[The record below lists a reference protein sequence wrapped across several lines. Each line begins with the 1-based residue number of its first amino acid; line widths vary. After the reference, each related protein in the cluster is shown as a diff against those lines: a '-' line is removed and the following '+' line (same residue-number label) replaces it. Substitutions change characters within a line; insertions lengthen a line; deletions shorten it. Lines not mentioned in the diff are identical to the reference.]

1 MREPLGNDSDNDGR
15 DRELNGINFSMTIQ
29 DKSNFDNQLIPFYG
43 GEHPH
48 LFEIERRCMD
58 RDGKV
63 IRYLDQILPLGLV
76 LDIGAGNGFTAT
88 RLITPERLVIPLEPD
103 PRMID
108 TSQPLVWAKGVAQA
122 IPFHDRTFDAA
133 YATWA
138 FFFDGVAD
146 ILQGLN
152 DAQRVV
158 KPNGLLVIVDNAGED
173 EFCALAPRNIASNR
187 AWWKEQG
194 FQETILHTSYRF
206 DSLEEANTLLS
217 FYFGE
222 EVGKQNQKT
231 EIEYNVVVYTI
242 RVKEISGP
250 EV

>member
-1 MREPLGNDSDNDGR
+1 MAAQGKSDFND
-15 DRELNGINFSMTIQ
+15 
-29 DKSNFDNQLIPFYG
+29 QLIPFYG

-63 IRYLDQILPLGLV
+63 IRLLDQILPQGLV

-88 RLITPERLVIPLEPD
+88 RLITPERFVIPLEPD
-103 PRMID
+103 PRMVD
-108 TSQPLVWAKGVAQA
+108 HTQPLVWAKGVAQA

-138 FFFDGVAD
+138 FFFDGVTD

-158 KPNGLLVIVDNAGED
+158 KPNGLLAIVDNAGED
-173 EFCALAPRNIASNR
+173 EFCALAPRPIASNR
-187 AWWKEQG
+187 AWWKEHG
-194 FQETILHTSYRF
+194 FEETIVHTSYRF
-206 DSLEEANTLLS
+206 DSLQEAATLLS
-217 FYFGE
+217 FYFGA
-222 EVGKQNQKT
+222 EVGEQNQKT
-231 EIEYNVVVYTI
+231 EIGYNVAVYMM
-242 RVKEISGP
+242 RVKEISEP
-250 EV
+250 SWRTKR

>member
-1 MREPLGNDSDNDGR
+1 MQGKPDFN
-15 DRELNGINFSMTIQ
+15 
-29 DKSNFDNQLIPFYG
+29 NQLIPFYG

-63 IRYLDQILPLGLV
+63 IRFLDQVLPPGLV

-88 RLITPERLVIPLEPD
+88 RLNRPERLVIPLEPD
-103 PRMID
+103 PLMVD
-108 TSQPLVWAKGVAQA
+108 HSQPLVWAKGVAQA

-152 DAQRVV
+152 DAKRVV
-158 KPNGLLVIVDNAGED
+158 KSNGLLVIVDNAGDD
-173 EFCALAPRNIASNR
+173 EFCALASRNIASNR

-222 EVGKQNQKT
+222 EVRKQNKKT
-231 EIEYNVVVYTI
+231 EIDYDVAVYTMW
-242 RVKEISGP
+242 VKEIS
-250 EV
+250 ESEA

>member
-1 MREPLGNDSDNDGR
+1 MATQDKPDFDGR
-15 DRELNGINFSMTIQ
+15 
-29 DKSNFDNQLIPFYG
+29 LIPFYG

-63 IRYLDQILPLGLV
+63 IRFLDQILPQGLV

-88 RLITPERLVIPLEPD
+88 RLIRPERFIIPLEPD
-103 PRMID
+103 ARMID
-108 TSQPLVWAKGVAQA
+108 HSQPLVWAKGVAQA
-122 IPFHDRTFDAA
+122 IPFHDGTFDAA

-138 FFFDGVAD
+138 FFFDGIAD
-146 ILQGLN
+146 IMQGLN

-158 KPNGLLVIVDNAGED
+158 KLNGLLVIVDNAGDD

-187 AWWKEQG
+187 VWWKEQG

-222 EVGKQNQKT
+222 EVGKHNQKT
-231 EIEYNVVVYTI
+231 EVEYDVVVYTM
-242 RVKEISGP
+242 RVKMIP
-250 EV
+250 ESEV

>member
-1 MREPLGNDSDNDGR
+1 
-15 DRELNGINFSMTIQ
+15 MTMQ
-29 DKSNFDNQLIPFYG
+29 DKPDFDNQLIPFYG
-43 GEHPH
+43 GKYPH

-63 IRYLDQILPLGLV
+63 IRFLDQILPMGLV
-76 LDIGAGNGFTAT
+76 LDIGAGNGFTAAHLN
-88 RLITPERLVIPLEPD
+88 RPERFVIPLEPD
-103 PRMID
+103 ARMVD
-108 TSQPLVWAKGVAQA
+108 YSQPLVWAKGVAQA

-152 DAQRVV
+152 DAKRVV
-158 KPNGLLVIVDNAGED
+158 KSNGLLVIADNAGED
-173 EFCALAPRNIASNR
+173 EFCALAPHNIASNR

-231 EIEYNVVVYTI
+231 EIEYDVVVYTM
-242 RVKEISGP
+242 RVKEIFDS